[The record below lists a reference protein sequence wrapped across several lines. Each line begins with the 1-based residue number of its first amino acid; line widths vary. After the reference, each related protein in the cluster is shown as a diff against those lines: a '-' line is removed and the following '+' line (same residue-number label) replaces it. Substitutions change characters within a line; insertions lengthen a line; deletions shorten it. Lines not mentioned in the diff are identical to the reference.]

1 MADKYN
7 YFYSVGKRI
16 EAKWLR
22 LACGHR
28 ERELVSN
35 HCLNL
40 SHSWGKTMGILASD
54 SESCLWPSF
63 VGL

>member
-7 YFYSVGKRI
+7 YFYSAGKRI

-28 ERELVSN
+28 EREREPA
-35 HCLNL
+35 
-40 SHSWGKTMGILASD
+40 GFKTT
-54 SESCLWPSF
+54 
-63 VGL
+63 V